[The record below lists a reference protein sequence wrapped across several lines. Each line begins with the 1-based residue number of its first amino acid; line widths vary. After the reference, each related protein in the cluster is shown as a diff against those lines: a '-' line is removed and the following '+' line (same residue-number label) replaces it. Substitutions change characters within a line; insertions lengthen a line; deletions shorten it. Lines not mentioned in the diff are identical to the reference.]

1 MNVFVKPNEQNEARF
16 NSAMARKGRMKFNNF
31 KMKKQLFITA
41 LLLIP
46 TLWLHAQENKH
57 AQAMRTAFVETI
69 YGKFPKNIEAK
80 MKSMNEDSLI
90 VAHGE
95 WGCLDGGG
103 LVPKE
108 KIHVVTLSQTKSNV
122 TASVGPLYIDG
133 HRFSFN
139 QVPDD
144 PTLPLRPILDAFD
157 KQAPFANSYY
167 SYTAGDEQAIFP
179 GVKIAWG
186 EHGEIFPLEL
196 RPSMNTRII
205 SFKDDDGFRSTYLL
219 SWMDTELN
227 DGNLLHKRYMVEGII
242 YEFHCPKID
251 SKPQVKS
258 YDPDEYLNRTNTG
271 LGVAHNMVWD
281 IKKNSPERAKA
292 LETDTVMERYA
303 YKFQEMVAK
312 LKGSTEMPNLY
323 TSYDALKAKVQRML
337 DLNRTATP
345 TEQQAIC
352 NTLYKEVVAYPF
364 RLSGRQAEELGRM
377 TETLEANVTGNLKQQ
392 VAKVR
397 RGISI
402 MKDPTVEID
411 SLSKRDQEYLNRNFW
426 KLSHEPVD
434 YDKTEFTAIGEH
446 YSGDSQTG
454 YLEVKGEAGK
464 GFEAETTLRDLRP
477 GRYRVS
483 AVVRAAN
490 ADHSFAYIF
499 AKTGNTDR
507 GDISTKEIPALG
519 RTGGNVWFSSLCR
532 FEQRAADNA
541 GVYTLDINKA
551 TANGGQGYGWNR
563 IWLDVVTVYDD
574 GTLTYGV
581 TTRPNPDYN
590 GGWFSAC
597 DFIVE
602 RVDD

>member
-1 MNVFVKPNEQNEARF
+1 MNDN
-16 NSAMARKGRMKFNNF
+16 
-31 KMKKQLFITA
+31 KMKKQLLITA
-41 LLLIP
+41 LLLMP
-46 TLWLHAQENKH
+46 AAWLHAQENKH

-80 MKSMNEDSLI
+80 LKSMNEDSPTI
-90 VAHGE
+90 ARGE

-108 KIHVVTLSQTKSNV
+108 KIHVVTLSKSKSNV
-122 TASVGPLYIDG
+122 TASIGPLYLDG

-144 PTLPLRPILDAFD
+144 PTLPLRPMLDAFD

-186 EHGEIFPLEL
+186 EHGETFPLQL
-196 RPSMNTRII
+196 HPSMNARII
-205 SFKDDDGFRSTYLL
+205 SFKDADGFRSTYLL
-219 SWMDTELN
+219 SWMDTELT
-227 DGNLLHKRYMVEGII
+227 DGDTKHKRYLVEGII
-242 YEFHCPKID
+242 YEFHCPRID

-292 LETDTVMERYA
+292 LETDTVMEQFG
-303 YKFQEMVAK
+303 YKFQVMVAN

-323 TSYDALKAKVQRML
+323 TSYNALKAKVQRML
-337 DLNRTATP
+337 DLSHTATP

-364 RLSGRQAEELGRM
+364 RLSGRQAGELDRM
-377 TETLEANVTGNLKQQ
+377 TEALEAAIADNLKQQ

-402 MKDPTVEID
+402 MRDPTVEID
-411 SLSKRDQEYLNRNFW
+411 SLNERDQDYLNRNFW

-434 YDKTEFTAIGEH
+434 YATTAFTAIGEH
-446 YSGDSQTG
+446 YSGDTQTG
-454 YLEVKGEAGK
+454 YLEVKGEVGK

-483 AVVRAAN
+483 AVVRAAE
-490 ADHSFAYIF
+490 ADHSFAYVF
-499 AKTGNTDR
+499 VRTGNTDR
-507 GDISTKEIPALG
+507 GDFTTKEIPAMG
-519 RTGGNVWFSSLCR
+519 RTGGNVWFSALSR
-532 FEQRAADNA
+532 FEQRAGNKEA
-541 GVYTLDINKA
+541 VYALDINKA
-551 TANGGQGYGWNR
+551 TANAGQGYGWNR
-563 IWLDVVTVYDD
+563 IWLNDVTVYDN
-574 GTLTYGV
+574 GVLTYGV
-581 TTRPNPDYN
+581 TTRPNSQYN

-602 RVDD
+602 RVGD

>member
-1 MNVFVKPNEQNEARF
+1 MLAPA
-16 NSAMARKGRMKFNNF
+16 A
-31 KMKKQLFITA
+31 ITV
-41 LLLIP
+41 LN
-46 TLWLHAQENKH
+46 AQENKH

-80 MKSMNEDSLI
+80 LKSMNEDSLT
-90 VAHGE
+90 VARGE

-108 KIHVVTLSQTKSNV
+108 KIHVVTLSKSKSNV
-122 TASVGPLYIDG
+122 TASIGPLYIDG

-144 PTLPLRPILDAFD
+144 PTLPLRPMLDAFD
-157 KQAPFANSYY
+157 KQAPFANNYY

-186 EHGEIFPLEL
+186 EHGETFPLEL
-196 RPSMNTRII
+196 RPEMNARII

-219 SWMDTELN
+219 SWMATELT
-227 DGNLLHKRYMVEGII
+227 DGDTKHKRYMVEGII

-292 LETDTVMERYA
+292 LETDTVMEKFG

-312 LKGSTEMPNLY
+312 LKGSTEIPNLY

-337 DLNRTATP
+337 DLSHTATP

-364 RLSGRQAEELGRM
+364 RLSGRQAGELDRM
-377 TETLEANVTGNLKQQ
+377 TEALEAAVADNLKQQ

-397 RGISI
+397 WGISI
-402 MKDPTVEID
+402 MITPTVDID
-411 SLSKRDQEYLNRNFW
+411 SLSERDQDYLNRNFW
-426 KLSHEPVD
+426 KLSYEPVD
-434 YDKTEFTAIGEH
+434 YATTTFTAIGEH

-464 GFEAETTLRDLRP
+464 GFEAETTLTGLRP

-483 AVVRAAN
+483 AVVRAAE
-490 ADHSFAYIF
+490 ADHSFAYVF
-499 AKTGNTDR
+499 VRTGNTDR
-507 GDISTKEIPALG
+507 GDFTTKEIPAMG
-519 RTGGNVWFSSLCR
+519 RTGGNVWFSALRR
-532 FEQRAADNA
+532 FEQRAGNKE
-541 GVYTLDINKA
+541 GVYALDINKA

-563 IWLDVVTVYDD
+563 IWLNDVTVYDN
-574 GTLTYGV
+574 GELTYGV
-581 TTRPNPDYN
+581 TTRPNPQYI

-602 RVDD
+602 RVGDL

>member
-1 MNVFVKPNEQNEARF
+1 
-16 NSAMARKGRMKFNNF
+16 
-31 KMKKQLFITA
+31 MKKQLLITA
-41 LLLIP
+41 LLLMP
-46 TLWLHAQENKH
+46 AAWLHAQENPH
-57 AQAMRTAFVETI
+57 AQAMHTAFIETI

-80 MKSMNEDSLI
+80 MKSMNEDSLT
-90 VAHGE
+90 VARGE

-108 KIHVVTLSQTKSNV
+108 KIHVVTLSKSKSNV
-122 TASVGPLYIDG
+122 TASIGPLYLDG

-144 PTLPLRPILDAFD
+144 PTLPLRPMLDAFD
-157 KQAPFANSYY
+157 KQSPFASNYY

-186 EHGEIFPLEL
+186 EQGQTFPLEL
-196 RPSMNTRII
+196 RPEMNARII

-219 SWMDTELN
+219 SWIDTELT
-227 DGNLLHKRYMVEGII
+227 DGDTKHKRYLVEGII

-292 LETDTVMERYA
+292 LETDTVMERFG

-337 DLNRTATP
+337 DLSRTATP

-364 RLSGRQAEELGRM
+364 RLSGRQAGELDRM
-377 TETLEANVTGNLKQQ
+377 TEALEAAVTGNLKQQ

-397 RGISI
+397 KGISI
-402 MKDPTVEID
+402 MRDPTVEID
-411 SLSKRDQEYLNRNFW
+411 SLNERDQDYLNRNFW

-434 YDKTEFTAIGEH
+434 YATTAFTAIGEH

-483 AVVRAAN
+483 AVVRAAE
-490 ADHSFAYIF
+490 ADRSFAYVF
-499 AKTGNTDR
+499 VRTGNTDR
-507 GDISTKEIPALG
+507 GDFTTKEIPAMG
-519 RTGGNVWFSSLCR
+519 RTGGNVWFSALSR
-532 FEQRAADNA
+532 FEQRAGNKE
-541 GVYTLDINKA
+541 GVYALDINKA

-563 IWLDVVTVYDD
+563 IWLNDVTVYDN
-574 GTLTYGV
+574 GELNYGV
-581 TTRPNPDYN
+581 TTRHNAQYN

-597 DFIVE
+597 DFIIEKVG
-602 RVDD
+602 D

>member
-1 MNVFVKPNEQNEARF
+1 
-16 NSAMARKGRMKFNNF
+16 
-31 KMKKQLFITA
+31 MKKQLLITTA
-41 LLLIP
+41 LLLMP
-46 TLWLHAQENKH
+46 ATWLYAQENKH

-80 MKSMNEDSLI
+80 MKSMNEDSLT
-90 VAHGE
+90 VARGE

-108 KIHVVTLSQTKSNV
+108 KIHVVTLSKSKSNV
-122 TASVGPLYIDG
+122 TASIGPLYIDG

-144 PTLPLRPILDAFD
+144 PTLPLRPMLDAFD
-157 KQAPFANSYY
+157 KQAPFANNYY

-186 EHGEIFPLEL
+186 EHGETFPLEL
-196 RPSMNTRII
+196 RPEMNARII

-219 SWMDTELN
+219 SWMDTELT
-227 DGNLLHKRYMVEGII
+227 DGDTKHKRYMVEGII

-292 LETDTVMERYA
+292 LETDTVMEKFG

-312 LKGSTEMPNLY
+312 LKGSAEIPNLY

-337 DLNRTATP
+337 DLSRTATP

-352 NTLYKEVVAYPF
+352 NTLDKEVVAYPF
-364 RLSGRQAEELGRM
+364 RLSGRQAGELDRM
-377 TETLEANVTGNLKQQ
+377 TEALEAAVADNLKQQ

-397 RGISI
+397 WGISI
-402 MKDPTVEID
+402 MITPTVDID
-411 SLSKRDQEYLNRNFW
+411 SLSERDQDYLNRNFW
-426 KLSHEPVD
+426 KLSYEPVD
-434 YDKTEFTAIGEH
+434 YATTTFTAIGEH

-464 GFEAETTLRDLRP
+464 GFEAETTLTGLRP

-483 AVVRAAN
+483 AVVRAAE
-490 ADHSFAYIF
+490 ADHSFAYVF
-499 AKTGNTDR
+499 VRTGNTER
-507 GDISTKEIPALG
+507 GDFTTKEIPAMG
-519 RTGGNVWFSSLCR
+519 RTGGNVWFSALSR
-532 FEQRAADNA
+532 FERRAGNKE
-541 GVYTLDINKA
+541 GVYALDINKA

-563 IWLDVVTVYDD
+563 IWLNDVTVYDN
-574 GTLTYGV
+574 GELTYGV
-581 TTRPNPDYN
+581 TCPKDKYSGTR
-590 GGWFSAC
+590 FSAC

-602 RVDD
+602 WVE

>member
-1 MNVFVKPNEQNEARF
+1 MNDN
-16 NSAMARKGRMKFNNF
+16 
-31 KMKKQLFITA
+31 KMKKQLLITA
-41 LLLIP
+41 LLLMP
-46 TLWLHAQENKH
+46 AAWLHAQENKH

-80 MKSMNEDSLI
+80 MKSMNEDSLT
-90 VAHGE
+90 VARGE

-108 KIHVVTLSQTKSNV
+108 KIHVVTLSKSKSNV
-122 TASVGPLYIDG
+122 TASIGPLYLDG

-144 PTLPLRPILDAFD
+144 PTLPLRPMLDAFD

-186 EHGEIFPLEL
+186 EHGETFPLQL
-196 RPSMNTRII
+196 HPSMNARII
-205 SFKDDDGFRSTYLL
+205 SFKDADGFRSTYLL
-219 SWMDTELN
+219 SWIDTELT
-227 DGNLLHKRYMVEGII
+227 DGDTKHKRYLVEGII
-242 YEFHCPKID
+242 YEFHCPRID

-292 LETDTVMERYA
+292 LEADTVMEQFG
-303 YKFQEMVAK
+303 YKFQVMVAN

-337 DLNRTATP
+337 DLSHTATP

-364 RLSGRQAEELGRM
+364 RLSGRQAGELDRM
-377 TETLEANVTGNLKQQ
+377 TEALEAAVADNLKQQ

-402 MKDPTVEID
+402 MRDPTVEID
-411 SLSKRDQEYLNRNFW
+411 SLNERDQDYLNRNFW

-434 YDKTEFTAIGEH
+434 YATTAFTAIGEH
-446 YSGDSQTG
+446 YSGDTQTG

-483 AVVRAAN
+483 AVVRAAE
-490 ADHSFAYIF
+490 ADHSFAYVF
-499 AKTGNTDR
+499 VRTGNTDR
-507 GDISTKEIPALG
+507 GDFTTKEIPAMG
-519 RTGGNVWFSSLCR
+519 KTGGNVWFSALSR
-532 FEQRAADNA
+532 FEQRAGNKEA
-541 GVYTLDINKA
+541 VYTLDINKA
-551 TANGGQGYGWNR
+551 TANAGQGYGWNR
-563 IWLDVVTVYDD
+563 IWLNDVTVYDN
-574 GTLTYGV
+574 GVLTYGV
-581 TTRPNPDYN
+581 TTRPNSEYN

-602 RVDD
+602 RVGE

>member
-1 MNVFVKPNEQNEARF
+1 
-16 NSAMARKGRMKFNNF
+16 
-31 KMKKQLFITA
+31 MKKQLLITA
-41 LLLIP
+41 LLLMP
-46 TLWLHAQENKH
+46 AAWLHAQENKH

-69 YGKFPKNIEAK
+69 YSKFPKNIEAK
-80 MKSMNEDSLI
+80 LKSMNEDSLT
-90 VAHGE
+90 VARGE

-108 KIHVVTLSQTKSNV
+108 KIHVVTLSKSKSNV
-122 TASVGPLYIDG
+122 TASIGPLYLDG

-144 PTLPLRPILDAFD
+144 PTLPLRPMLDAFD
-157 KQAPFANSYY
+157 KQAPFANNYY

-186 EHGEIFPLEL
+186 EHGETFPLEL
-196 RPSMNTRII
+196 RPEMNARII

-219 SWMDTELN
+219 SWMDTELT
-227 DGNLLHKRYMVEGII
+227 DGDTKHKRYMVEGII

-281 IKKNSPERAKA
+281 IRKHSPERAKA
-292 LETDTVMERYA
+292 LETDTVMEKFG

-337 DLNRTATP
+337 DLSRTATP

-352 NTLYKEVVAYPF
+352 NTLDKEVVAYPF
-364 RLSGRQAEELGRM
+364 RLSGRQAGELDRM
-377 TETLEANVTGNLKQQ
+377 TEALEAAVADNLKQQ

-397 RGISI
+397 RGITI
-402 MKDPTVEID
+402 MRDPTVEID
-411 SLSKRDQEYLNRNFW
+411 SLSERDQDYLNRNFW
-426 KLSHEPVD
+426 KLSHEPVE
-434 YDKTEFTAIGEH
+434 YAKTTFTAIGEH
-446 YSGDSQTG
+446 YSGDLQTG
-454 YLEVKGEAGK
+454 YLEVRGEAGK

-483 AVVRAAN
+483 AVVRAAE
-490 ADHSFAYIF
+490 ADHSFAYVF
-499 AKTGNTDR
+499 VRTGNTER
-507 GDISTKEIPALG
+507 GDFTTKEIPSKG
-519 RTGGNVWFSSLCR
+519 RTGGNVWFSALSR
-532 FEQRAADNA
+532 FEQRAGNKE
-541 GVYTLDINKA
+541 GVYALDINKA
-551 TANGGQGYGWNR
+551 TANSGQGYGWNR
-563 IWLDVVTVYDD
+563 IWLNDVTVYDN
-574 GTLTYGV
+574 GELTYGV
-581 TTRPNPDYN
+581 TTRINPEYN
-590 GGWFSAC
+590 GDWFSAC

-602 RVDD
+602 RVTD

>member
-1 MNVFVKPNEQNEARF
+1 
-16 NSAMARKGRMKFNNF
+16 
-31 KMKKQLFITA
+31 MKKQLLITA
-41 LLLIP
+41 LLLLP
-46 TLWLHAQENKH
+46 AAWLHAQENKH

-80 MKSMNEDSLI
+80 MKSMNEDSLT
-90 VAHGE
+90 VARGE

-108 KIHVVTLSQTKSNV
+108 KIHVVTLSKSKSNV
-122 TASVGPLYIDG
+122 TASIGPLYLDG

-144 PTLPLRPILDAFD
+144 PTLPLRPMLDAFD
-157 KQAPFANSYY
+157 KQAPFASNYY
-167 SYTAGDEQAIFP
+167 SYTAGDEQSIFP

-186 EHGEIFPLEL
+186 EHGQTFPLEL
-196 RPSMNTRII
+196 RPEMNARII
-205 SFKDDDGFRSTYLL
+205 SFKDTDGFRSTYLL
-219 SWMDTELN
+219 SWMNTELT
-227 DGNLLHKRYMVEGII
+227 DGDTKHKRYLVEGII

-292 LETDTVMERYA
+292 LETDTVMEKFG

-312 LKGSTEMPNLY
+312 LKGSTEIPNLY

-337 DLNRTATP
+337 DLSRTATP

-352 NTLYKEVVAYPF
+352 NTLDKEVVAYPF
-364 RLSGRQAEELGRM
+364 RLSGRQAGELDRM
-377 TETLEANVTGNLKQQ
+377 TEALEAAVADNLKQR
-392 VAKVR
+392 VANVR
-397 RGISI
+397 WGISI
-402 MKDPTVEID
+402 MMTPTVDID
-411 SLSKRDQEYLNRNFW
+411 SLSERDQDYLNRNFW
-426 KLSHEPVD
+426 KLSYEPVD
-434 YDKTEFTAIGEH
+434 YTTTTFTAIGEH
-446 YSGDSQTG
+446 YRGDSQTG

-464 GFEAETTLRDLRP
+464 GFEAETTLTGLRP

-483 AVVRAAN
+483 AVVRAAE
-490 ADHSFAYIF
+490 ADHSFAYVF
-499 AKTGNTDR
+499 VRTGNTDR
-507 GDISTKEIPALG
+507 GDFTTEEIPAMG
-519 RTGGNVWFSSLCR
+519 NTGGNVWFSALSR
-532 FEQRAADNA
+532 FEQRAGNKE
-541 GVYTLDINKA
+541 GVYVLDINKA

-563 IWLDVVTVYDD
+563 IWLNDVTVYDN
-574 GTLTYGV
+574 GELTYGV
-581 TTRPNPDYN
+581 TTRPNPQYS

-602 RVDD
+602 RVAD

>member
-1 MNVFVKPNEQNEARF
+1 MNDN
-16 NSAMARKGRMKFNNF
+16 
-31 KMKKQLFITA
+31 KMKKQLLITA
-41 LLLIP
+41 LLLMP
-46 TLWLHAQENKH
+46 AAWLHAQENKH

-80 MKSMNEDSLI
+80 MKSMNEDSLT
-90 VAHGE
+90 VARGE

-108 KIHVVTLSQTKSNV
+108 KIHVVKLSQSKSNV
-122 TASVGPLYIDG
+122 TASIGPLYLDG

-144 PTLPLRPILDAFD
+144 PTLPLRPMLDAFD

-186 EHGEIFPLEL
+186 EHGETFPLQL
-196 RPSMNTRII
+196 HPSMNARII
-205 SFKDDDGFRSTYLL
+205 SFKDADGFRSTYLL
-219 SWMDTELN
+219 SWIDTELT
-227 DGNLLHKRYMVEGII
+227 DGDTKHKRYLVEGII
-242 YEFHCPKID
+242 YEFHCPRID

-292 LETDTVMERYA
+292 LEADTVMEQFG
-303 YKFQEMVAK
+303 YKFQVMVAN

-337 DLNRTATP
+337 DLSHTATP

-364 RLSGRQAEELGRM
+364 RLSGRQAGELDRM
-377 TETLEANVTGNLKQQ
+377 TEALEAAVADNLKQQ

-402 MKDPTVEID
+402 MRDPTVEID
-411 SLSKRDQEYLNRNFW
+411 SLNERDQDYLNRNFW

-434 YDKTEFTAIGEH
+434 YATTAFTAIGEH
-446 YSGDSQTG
+446 YSGDTQTG

-483 AVVRAAN
+483 AVVRAAE
-490 ADHSFAYIF
+490 ADHSFAYVF
-499 AKTGNTDR
+499 VRTGNTDR
-507 GDISTKEIPALG
+507 GDFTTKEIPAMG
-519 RTGGNVWFSSLCR
+519 KTGGNVWFSALSR
-532 FEQRAADNA
+532 FEQRAGNKEA
-541 GVYTLDINKA
+541 VYTLDINKA
-551 TANGGQGYGWNR
+551 TANAGQGYGWNR
-563 IWLDVVTVYDD
+563 IWLNDVTVYDN
-574 GTLTYGV
+574 GVLTYGV
-581 TTRPNPDYN
+581 TTRPNSEYN

-602 RVDD
+602 RVGE

>member
-1 MNVFVKPNEQNEARF
+1 
-16 NSAMARKGRMKFNNF
+16 
-31 KMKKQLFITA
+31 MKKQLLITA
-41 LLLIP
+41 LLLMP
-46 TLWLHAQENKH
+46 AAWLHAQENPH
-57 AQAMRTAFVETI
+57 AQAMHTAFIETI

-80 MKSMNEDSLI
+80 MKSMNEDSLT
-90 VAHGE
+90 VARGE

-108 KIHVVTLSQTKSNV
+108 KIHVVTLSKSKSNV
-122 TASVGPLYIDG
+122 TASIGPLYLDG

-144 PTLPLRPILDAFD
+144 PTLPLRPMLDAFD
-157 KQAPFANSYY
+157 KQSPFASNYY

-179 GVKIAWG
+179 GVKIAFG
-186 EHGEIFPLEL
+186 EQGQTFPLEL
-196 RPSMNTRII
+196 RPEMNARII
-205 SFKDDDGFRSTYLL
+205 SFKDVDGFRSTYLL
-219 SWMDTELN
+219 SWIDTELT
-227 DGNLLHKRYMVEGII
+227 DGDTKHKRYLVEGII

-292 LETDTVMERYA
+292 LETDTVMEKFG

-337 DLNRTATP
+337 DLSRTATP

-364 RLSGRQAEELGRM
+364 RLSGRQAGELDRM
-377 TETLEANVTGNLKQQ
+377 TEALEAAVADNLKQQ

-402 MKDPTVEID
+402 MRDPTVEID
-411 SLSKRDQEYLNRNFW
+411 SLNERDQDYLNRNFW
-426 KLSHEPVD
+426 KISHEPVD
-434 YDKTEFTAIGEH
+434 YAKTTFTAIGEH
-446 YSGDSQTG
+446 YSGDLQTG

-483 AVVRAAN
+483 AVVRAAE
-490 ADHSFAYIF
+490 ADRSFAYVF
-499 AKTGNTDR
+499 VRTGNTDR
-507 GDISTKEIPALG
+507 GDFTTKEIPAMG
-519 RTGGNVWFSSLCR
+519 RTGGNVWFSALSR
-532 FEQRAADNA
+532 FEQRAGNKE
-541 GVYTLDINKA
+541 GVYVLDINKA

-563 IWLDVVTVYDD
+563 IWLNDVTVYDN
-574 GTLTYGV
+574 GELNYGV
-581 TTRPNPDYN
+581 TTRHNAQYN

-597 DFIVE
+597 DFIIE
-602 RVDD
+602 RVDE

>member
-1 MNVFVKPNEQNEARF
+1 MR
-16 NSAMARKGRMKFNNF
+16 
-31 KMKKQLFITA
+31 KQLLITA
-41 LLLIP
+41 LLLLP
-46 TLWLHAQENKH
+46 AAWLHAQENKH
-57 AQAMRTAFVETI
+57 AQVMRTAFVETL

-80 MKSMNEDSLI
+80 MKSMNEDSLT
-90 VAHGE
+90 VARGE

-108 KIHVVTLSQTKSNV
+108 KIHVVTLSKSKSNV
-122 TASVGPLYIDG
+122 TASIGPLYLDG

-144 PTLPLRPILDAFD
+144 PTLPLRPMLDAFD
-157 KQAPFANSYY
+157 KQAPFASNYY

-186 EHGEIFPLEL
+186 EHGETFPLEL
-196 RPSMNTRII
+196 RPEMNARII
-205 SFKDDDGFRSTYLL
+205 SFKDADGFRSTYLL
-219 SWMDTELN
+219 SWMNTELT
-227 DGNLLHKRYMVEGII
+227 DGDTKHKRYLVEGII

-281 IKKNSPERAKA
+281 IKKNFPERAKA
-292 LETDTVMERYA
+292 LEADTVMEQFS

-337 DLNRTATP
+337 DLSRTATP

-352 NTLYKEVVAYPF
+352 NTLNKEVVAYPF
-364 RLSGRQAEELGRM
+364 RLSGRQAGELDRM
-377 TETLEANVTGNLKQQ
+377 TEALEAAVADNLKQR
-392 VAKVR
+392 VANVR
-397 RGISI
+397 WGISI
-402 MKDPTVEID
+402 MMTPTVEID
-411 SLSKRDQEYLNRNFW
+411 SLSERDQDYLNRNFW
-426 KLSHEPVD
+426 KLSYEPVD
-434 YDKTEFTAIGEH
+434 YTTTSFTAIGEH

-483 AVVRAAN
+483 AVVRAAE
-490 ADHSFAYIF
+490 ADHSFAYVF
-499 AKTGNTDR
+499 VRTGNTER
-507 GDISTKEIPALG
+507 GDFTTKEIPAMG
-519 RTGGNVWFSSLCR
+519 RTGGNVWFSALSR
-532 FEQRAADNA
+532 FEQRAGNKE
-541 GVYTLDINKA
+541 GVYVLDINKA

-563 IWLDVVTVYDD
+563 IWLNDVTVYDN
-574 GTLTYGV
+574 GELTYGV
-581 TTRPNPDYN
+581 TTRPNPQYS

-602 RVDD
+602 RVSN

>member
-1 MNVFVKPNEQNEARF
+1 MNDN
-16 NSAMARKGRMKFNNF
+16 
-31 KMKKQLFITA
+31 KMKKQLLITA
-41 LLLIP
+41 LLLMP
-46 TLWLHAQENKH
+46 AAWLHAQENKH

-80 MKSMNEDSLI
+80 LKSMNEDSLT
-90 VAHGE
+90 VARGE

-108 KIHVVTLSQTKSNV
+108 KIHVVTLSKSKSNV
-122 TASVGPLYIDG
+122 TASIGPLYLDG

-144 PTLPLRPILDAFD
+144 PTLPLRPMLDAFD

-167 SYTAGDEQAIFP
+167 SYTAGDEQATFP

-186 EHGEIFPLEL
+186 EQGQTFPLEL
-196 RPSMNTRII
+196 RPEMNARII
-205 SFKDDDGFRSTYLL
+205 SFKDADGFRSTYLL
-219 SWMDTELN
+219 SWMDTELT
-227 DGNLLHKRYMVEGII
+227 DGDTKHKRYLVEGII
-242 YEFHCPKID
+242 YEFHCPRID

-292 LETDTVMERYA
+292 LETDTVMEQFG
-303 YKFQEMVAK
+303 YKFQVMVAK

-323 TSYDALKAKVQRML
+323 TSYNALKAKVQRML
-337 DLNRTATP
+337 DLSHTATP

-364 RLSGRQAEELGRM
+364 RLSGRQAGELDRM
-377 TETLEANVTGNLKQQ
+377 TEALEAAVADDLKQQ

-402 MKDPTVEID
+402 MRDPTVEID
-411 SLSKRDQEYLNRNFW
+411 SLNERDQDYLNRNFW

-434 YDKTEFTAIGEH
+434 YATTAFTAIGEH

-464 GFEAETTLRDLRP
+464 GFEAETMLRDLRP

-483 AVVRAAN
+483 AVVRAAE
-490 ADHSFAYIF
+490 ADHSFAYVF
-499 AKTGNTDR
+499 VRTGNTDR
-507 GDISTKEIPALG
+507 GDFTTKEIPAMG
-519 RTGGNVWFSSLCR
+519 KTGGNVWFSALSR
-532 FEQRAADNA
+532 FEQRAGNREA
-541 GVYTLDINKA
+541 VYALDINKA

-563 IWLDVVTVYDD
+563 IWLKDVTVYDN
-574 GTLTYGV
+574 GELTYGV
-581 TTRPNPDYN
+581 TTRPNPEYN

-602 RVDD
+602 RVGD

>member
-1 MNVFVKPNEQNEARF
+1 
-16 NSAMARKGRMKFNNF
+16 
-31 KMKKQLFITA
+31 MKKQLLITA
-41 LLLIP
+41 LLLMP
-46 TLWLHAQENKH
+46 AAWLHAQENPH
-57 AQAMRTAFVETI
+57 AQVMRTAFIETI
-69 YGKFPKNIEAK
+69 YGKFPKKIEAK
-80 MKSMNEDSLI
+80 MKSMNEDSLT

-108 KIHVVTLSQTKSNV
+108 KIHVVTLSKSKSNV
-122 TASVGPLYIDG
+122 TASIGPLYLDG

-144 PTLPLRPILDAFD
+144 PTLPLRPMLDAFD

-186 EHGEIFPLEL
+186 EQGETFPLQL
-196 RPSMNTRII
+196 QPSMNARII

-219 SWMDTELN
+219 SWMDTELT
-227 DGNLLHKRYMVEGII
+227 DGDTKHKRYMVEGII

-258 YDPDEYLNRTNTG
+258 YDPDEYLNRTKTG

-292 LETDTVMERYA
+292 LETDTVMEKFG

-312 LKGSTEMPNLY
+312 LKGSAEMPNLY

-337 DLNRTATP
+337 DLSRTATP

-352 NTLYKEVVAYPF
+352 NTLDKEVVAYPF
-364 RLSGRQAEELGRM
+364 RLSGRQAGELDRM
-377 TETLEANVTGNLKQQ
+377 TEALEAAVADNLKQR

-402 MKDPTVEID
+402 MMTPTVDID
-411 SLSKRDQEYLNRNFW
+411 SLSERDQDYLNRNFW
-426 KLSHEPVD
+426 KLSYEPVD
-434 YDKTEFTAIGEH
+434 YTTTTFTAIGEH

-454 YLEVKGEAGK
+454 YLEVKGEACK

-483 AVVRAAN
+483 AVVRAAE
-490 ADHSFAYIF
+490 ADRSFAYVF
-499 AKTGNTDR
+499 VKTGNTDR
-507 GDISTKEIPALG
+507 GDLTTKEIPAMG
-519 RTGGNVWFSSLCR
+519 NTGGNVWFSALSR
-532 FEQRAADNA
+532 FEQRAGNKET
-541 GVYTLDINKA
+541 VYALDINKA

-563 IWLDVVTVYDD
+563 IWLNDVTVYDN
-574 GTLTYGV
+574 GELTYGV
-581 TTRPNPDYN
+581 TTRPSPEYP

-602 RVDD
+602 RVGD

>member
-1 MNVFVKPNEQNEARF
+1 MN
-16 NSAMARKGRMKFNNF
+16 NS
-31 KMKKQLFITA
+31 KMKKQLLITTA
-41 LLLIP
+41 LLL
-46 TLWLHAQENKH
+46 TTTVWLHAQENKH

-69 YGKFPKNIEAK
+69 YGKFPKDIEAK
-80 MKSMNEDSLI
+80 LTSYNEDSI
-90 VAHGE
+90 TVAWGE

-108 KIHVVTLSQTKSNV
+108 KIHVVKLSHTKSNI

-133 HRFSFN
+133 HRFSFS

-144 PTLPLRPILDAFD
+144 PTLPLRPMLDAFD

-167 SYTAGDEQAIFP
+167 RYMAGDEQAVFP

-186 EHGEIFPLEL
+186 EQGQTFPLQL
-196 RPSMNTRII
+196 YPSMNTRII

-219 SWMDTELN
+219 TWTDTELT
-227 DGNLLHKRYMVEGII
+227 DGGTKHKRYMVEGII
-242 YEFHCPKID
+242 YEFHSPKID
-251 SKPQVKS
+251 NTPQMKS
-258 YDPDEYLNRTNTG
+258 YDPDEWLNRTNTG

-292 LETDTVMERYA
+292 LDTDTVMEKYG

-312 LKGSTEMPNLY
+312 LNGSTEIPNVY

-337 DLNRTATP
+337 DLSHTATP

-364 RLSGRQAEELGRM
+364 RLSGRQADDLSHM
-377 TETLEANVTGNLKQQ
+377 TEALEANVADNLKQQ

-402 MKDPTVEID
+402 MRDPTVEID
-411 SLSKRDQEYLNRNFW
+411 SLSERDQDYLNRNFW

-434 YDKTEFTAIGEH
+434 YTKTAFTAIGEH

-464 GFEAETTLRDLRP
+464 GFEAETTLHDLRP
-477 GRYRVS
+477 GRYSVS
-483 AVVRAAN
+483 AVVRAAE
-490 ADHSFAYIF
+490 ADRSFAYAF
-499 AKTGNTDR
+499 VRTGNTDR
-507 GDISTKEIPALG
+507 GDFSTKEIPAMG
-519 RTGGNVWFSSLCR
+519 KTGGNVWFSAQSR
-532 FEQRAADNA
+532 FERRAGNDDF
-541 GVYTLDINKA
+541 VTILDINKA

-563 IWLDVVTVYDD
+563 IWLDEVRVYDD
-574 GTLTYGV
+574 GNLTYGV
-581 TTRPNPDYN
+581 TTRPNPNYN

-602 RVDD
+602 RVGD

>member
-1 MNVFVKPNEQNEARF
+1 MNDN
-16 NSAMARKGRMKFNNF
+16 
-31 KMKKQLFITA
+31 KMKKQLLITA
-41 LLLIP
+41 LLLMP
-46 TLWLHAQENKH
+46 AAWLHAQENKH

-80 MKSMNEDSLI
+80 LKSMNEDSPTI
-90 VAHGE
+90 ARGE

-108 KIHVVTLSQTKSNV
+108 KIHVVTLSQSKSNV
-122 TASVGPLYIDG
+122 TASIGPLYLDG

-144 PTLPLRPILDAFD
+144 PTLPLRPMLDAFD

-186 EHGEIFPLEL
+186 EHGETFPLQL
-196 RPSMNTRII
+196 HPSMNARII
-205 SFKDDDGFRSTYLL
+205 SFKDADGFRSTYLL
-219 SWMDTELN
+219 SWMDTELT
-227 DGNLLHKRYMVEGII
+227 DSDTKHKRYLVEGII
-242 YEFHCPKID
+242 YEFHCPRID

-292 LETDTVMERYA
+292 LETDTVMEQFG
-303 YKFQEMVAK
+303 YKFQVMVAN

-323 TSYDALKAKVQRML
+323 TSYNALKAKVQRML
-337 DLNRTATP
+337 DLSHTATP

-364 RLSGRQAEELGRM
+364 RLSGRQAGELDRM
-377 TETLEANVTGNLKQQ
+377 TEALEAAVADDLKQQ

-402 MKDPTVEID
+402 MRDPTVEID
-411 SLSKRDQEYLNRNFW
+411 SLNERDQDYLNRNFW

-434 YDKTEFTAIGEH
+434 YATTTFTAIGEH
-446 YSGDSQTG
+446 YSGDTQTG

-483 AVVRAAN
+483 AVVRAAE
-490 ADHSFAYIF
+490 ADHSFAYVF
-499 AKTGNTDR
+499 VRTGNTDR
-507 GDISTKEIPALG
+507 GDFTTKEIPAMG
-519 RTGGNVWFSSLCR
+519 RTGGNVWFSALSR
-532 FEQRAADNA
+532 FEQRAGNKEA
-541 GVYTLDINKA
+541 VYALDINKA
-551 TANGGQGYGWNR
+551 TANAGQGYGWNR
-563 IWLDVVTVYDD
+563 IWLNDVTVYDNCV
-574 GTLTYGV
+574 LTYGV
-581 TTRPNPDYN
+581 TTRPNSQYN

-602 RVDD
+602 RVGD

>member
-1 MNVFVKPNEQNEARF
+1 MNDN
-16 NSAMARKGRMKFNNF
+16 
-31 KMKKQLFITA
+31 KMKKQLLITA
-41 LLLIP
+41 LLLMP
-46 TLWLHAQENKH
+46 AAWLHAQENKH

-80 MKSMNEDSLI
+80 LKSMNEDSLT
-90 VAHGE
+90 VARGE

-108 KIHVVTLSQTKSNV
+108 KIHVVTLSKSKSNV
-122 TASVGPLYIDG
+122 TASIGPLYLDG

-144 PTLPLRPILDAFD
+144 PTLPLRPMLDAFD

-186 EHGEIFPLEL
+186 EHGETFPLEL
-196 RPSMNTRII
+196 RPEMNARII
-205 SFKDDDGFRSTYLL
+205 SFKDADGFRSTYLL
-219 SWMDTELN
+219 SWMDTELT
-227 DGNLLHKRYMVEGII
+227 DGDTKHKRYLVEGII
-242 YEFHCPKID
+242 YEFHCPRID

-281 IKKNSPERAKA
+281 IKKNSPERAKT
-292 LETDTVMERYA
+292 LETDTVMEQFG
-303 YKFQEMVAK
+303 YKFQEMVAN

-337 DLNRTATP
+337 DLSHTATP

-364 RLSGRQAEELGRM
+364 RLSGRQAGELDRM
-377 TETLEANVTGNLKQQ
+377 TEALEAAVADDLKQQ

-402 MKDPTVEID
+402 MRDPTVEID
-411 SLSKRDQEYLNRNFW
+411 SLNERDQDYLNRNFW

-434 YDKTEFTAIGEH
+434 YATTTFTAIGEH

-483 AVVRAAN
+483 AVVRAAE
-490 ADHSFAYIF
+490 ADHSFAYVF
-499 AKTGNTDR
+499 VRTGNTDR
-507 GDISTKEIPALG
+507 GDFTTKEIPAMG
-519 RTGGNVWFSSLCR
+519 KTGGNVWFSALSR
-532 FEQRAADNA
+532 FEQRAGNKEA
-541 GVYTLDINKA
+541 VYALDINKA
-551 TANGGQGYGWNR
+551 TANAGQGYGWNR
-563 IWLDVVTVYDD
+563 IWLKDVTVYDN
-574 GTLTYGV
+574 GVLTYGV
-581 TTRPNPDYN
+581 TTRPNSQYN

-602 RVDD
+602 RVGD